1 MRKLPPLNS
10 LRAFEA
16 AARHGSFTAAAKEL
30 FVTVTAVSHQ
40 IRQLEELIDKKLFER
55 SGRAVVLT
63 EAGAAFY
70 PRLRDG
76 FDQLAEA
83 FAQVSGEK
91 EADVVA
97 VSMTKVFAERWLMP
111 RLDRFHSAFPDVIVN
126 VHASEKVVDLRA
138 ESIDLAI
145 RYGPVDL
152 AAKPMILLRDV
163 YLAVA
168 ASSISNSER
177 QPVID
182 DYRKRPLLAYKWKN
196 PAFLCP
202 TWSTW
207 LAETPHELDG
217 DFKISWFS
225 EETLAL
231 HAAERGLGPLLTSN
245 ILVDEK
251 LRDGTLRRI
260 EGPILPGYAYRLIE
274 GPSFGKKKSAVRFAD
289 WLKEEAVTFARDMPH
304 PMNTPSA

>member
-40 IRQLEELIDKKLFER
+40 IRQLEDLVDKKLFER
-55 SGRAVVLT
+55 SGRAVLLT
-63 EAGAAFY
+63 DAGAAFY

-83 FAQVSGEK
+83 FAEVSGEK
-91 EADVVA
+91 EADVVS

-111 RLDRFHSAFPDVIVN
+111 RLDRFHAAFPDVTVN

-138 ESIDLAI
+138 EGVDLAI
-145 RYGPVDL
+145 RYGPIDL
-152 AAKPMILLRDV
+152 ASKPTILLRDV
-163 YLAVA
+163 YVAVA
-168 ASSISNSER
+168 AASISNADR
-177 QPVID
+177 QSVID
-182 DYRKRPLLAYKWKN
+182 DYSKRPLLAYKWKN

-207 LAETPHELDG
+207 LAETPHDVDR

-231 HAAERGLGPLLTSN
+231 HAAERGLGPLLSSN
-245 ILVDEK
+245 VLIDEK
-251 LRDGTLRRI
+251 LRDGTFCGI
-260 EGPILPGYAYRLIE
+260 EGPILPGYTYRLIE
-274 GPSFGKKKSAVRFAD
+274 GPSFGKKKSAVRFAE
-289 WLKEEAVTFARDMPH
+289 WLKDEAAAFARRVPYSVDD
-304 PMNTPSA
+304 SAA